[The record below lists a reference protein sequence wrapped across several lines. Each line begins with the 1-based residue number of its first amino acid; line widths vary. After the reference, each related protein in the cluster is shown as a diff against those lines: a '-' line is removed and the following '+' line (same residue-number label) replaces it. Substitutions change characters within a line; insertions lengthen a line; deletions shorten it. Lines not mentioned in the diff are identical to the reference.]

1 MKKNVIKIFCAT
13 LAVTCIVSFS
23 SISAFATENNA
34 SEAEMGFVPSADSTW
49 GDLYR
54 HFDYEGFSALSPE
67 EKQFYDS
74 VLLNSGTESTVLA
87 DTRVAPASTSAVD
100 DVIASYME
108 EHGKEDYVSV
118 YTALQP
124 EEPQSRAIELGIA
137 GFSLGVTTTTNSI
150 EYTGLIATT
159 VACPK
164 LGIAVTLYD
173 ENGIYTDFNS
183 ESESNATFCGI
194 DDTFENL
201 QSKKTYTVH
210 ALGLVTPP
218 ANYVLSNPLAIMKDY
233 TTK

>member
-1 MKKNVIKIFCAT
+1 MKKNVIKILCTT

-23 SISAFATENNA
+23 AISAFATENNA
-34 SEAEMGFVPSADSTW
+34 SEAETGFVPSANSTW

-74 VLLNSGTESTVLA
+74 VPLNSGTESTVLA

-124 EEPQSRAIELGIA
+124 EE
-137 GFSLGVTTTTNSI
+137 T
-150 EYTGLIATT
+150 
-159 VACPK
+159 
-164 LGIAVTLYD
+164 
-173 ENGIYTDFNS
+173 
-183 ESESNATFCGI
+183 
-194 DDTFENL
+194 
-201 QSKKTYTVH
+201 
-210 ALGLVTPP
+210 
-218 ANYVLSNPLAIMKDY
+218 
-233 TTK
+233 